1 VGWCDRARVA
11 NLRRVVNNSR
21 FLLLP
26 GLRVAN
32 LARHVLAQVTARR
45 AGDWVQAHGVR
56 PALAYSHVDAAHRG
70 SCYAAAGWETAGQ
83 TAGVH
88 AGTDAAPAVW
98 MRPLEAD
105 RRPRLCHRPAGD
117 PRGMTAPPPARAP
130 AAAKDGDWQ
139 ALEFGRLSHPDGRIQ
154 QRIRAMAAHWETRPG
169 EPVAVAF
176 PTRKEQ
182 KAASRRL
189 ANPRVTMDDILESH
203 RAATLQRCRDE
214 TGVLAIQETLMRDC
228 SPLQDATSGRARP
241 GGGGAGSC
249 GIPAPVTLAMS
260 ASGRM
265 LGLLDIH
272 ADFRDGETGET
283 DPPARTD
290 PARTE
295 SPRWVDSLERVQR
308 CGHHSPGTRIIAVCD
323 REGDLRALFR
333 ARARAPE
340 AAGILVRCNAGRP
353 RTVLVDGKTRD
364 RREHLAA
371 LPAIGSRTVRVR
383 ARGGITASRGRKAL
397 PARPARTATV
407 AIRWARVALKAP
419 GGSSETLSLTAVLAT
434 ETSKPPTRS
443 QAINWLLLTS
453 AGATPRAGDAN
464 PEDAGTIV
472 DQYAARWAIE
482 EYFKTL
488 RQHTRIEDRRLD
500 AADDR
505 RRCLAF
511 DAIMAWRV
519 LDIQR
524 AARSDPDRPALD
536 VFDEDERTA
545 MSIDMKHRSKFTD
558 TRAPPFDDL
567 TIRPA
572 AIDGGRCVGFIPSR
586 RHPLPGTEKI
596 RKGMKSMVITAA
608 ACRSFRRQQSMTVL
622 TVG

>member
-11 NLRRVVNNSR
+11 NLHRVVNNSR

-32 LARHVLAQVTARR
+32 LASHVLAQVTARR
-45 AGDWVQAHGVR
+45 
-56 PALAYSHVDAAHRG
+56 
-70 SCYAAAGWETAGQ
+70 AAGWETAGQ

-105 RRPRLCHRPAGD
+105 WRPRLCHRPAGD
-117 PRGMTAPPPARAP
+117 PRGMTASPPARALDAP
-130 AAAKDGDWQ
+130 ARDGGDPGDGDWQ

-241 GGGGAGSC
+241 GGGRAGSC

-295 SPRWVDSLERVQR
+295 SPRWVDSLERV
-308 CGHHSPGTRIIAVCD
+308 
-323 REGDLRALFR
+323 
-333 ARARAPE
+333 
-340 AAGILVRCNAGRP
+340 
-353 RTVLVDGKTRD
+353 
-364 RREHLAA
+364 
-371 LPAIGSRTVRVR
+371 
-383 ARGGITASRGRKAL
+383 
-397 PARPARTATV
+397 
-407 AIRWARVALKAP
+407 
-419 GGSSETLSLTAVLAT
+419 
-434 ETSKPPTRS
+434 
-443 QAINWLLLTS
+443 
-453 AGATPRAGDAN
+453 
-464 PEDAGTIV
+464 
-472 DQYAARWAIE
+472 
-482 EYFKTL
+482 
-488 RQHTRIEDRRLD
+488 
-500 AADDR
+500 
-505 RRCLAF
+505 
-511 DAIMAWRV
+511 
-519 LDIQR
+519 
-524 AARSDPDRPALD
+524 
-536 VFDEDERTA
+536 
-545 MSIDMKHRSKFTD
+545 
-558 TRAPPFDDL
+558 
-567 TIRPA
+567 
-572 AIDGGRCVGFIPSR
+572 
-586 RHPLPGTEKI
+586 
-596 RKGMKSMVITAA
+596 
-608 ACRSFRRQQSMTVL
+608 
-622 TVG
+622 